1 MHYFLIPY
9 FYRNFREELG
19 KIKPEE
25 REQVMAI
32 DKLLKAKREQIIAI
46 AAKHGANNLRI
57 FGSVARGEA
66 DEKSDLDLLIDYS
79 SEHRSPWFPLR
90 LIRELET
97 LLGCKVDIVT
107 EQGLKDRIRE
117 RVLKEARPL

>member
-1 MHYFLIPY
+1 MKF
-9 FYRNFREELG
+9 
-19 KIKPEE
+19 
-25 REQVMAI
+25 
-32 DKLLKAKREQIIAI
+32 DKLLQEKRGQIIAI
-46 AAKHGANNLRI
+46 AAKHGANNVRI

-97 LLGCKVDIVT
+97 LLGCKVDITT
-107 EQGLKDRIRE
+107 EQGLKDRIKE
-117 RVLKEARPL
+117 RVLKEAIPL